1 MISIDFWNVFY
12 VHDSTA
18 DNFTA
23 QLFRLI
29 AKSDRTNQLRLSLG
43 YPIEVALYQWW
54 ISQPLVTDLKEAR
67 KLINEKVAE
76 LENQVANPK

>member
-43 YPIEVALYQWW
+43 YPNEVALYQWW

-76 LENQVANPK
+76 LENQLANPK